1 MFIHLNLDS
10 SLADAFYFQ
19 MDKFDEFIIHHIFR
33 KIDNIILIPFNGS
46 FSKMLTFEITF
57 RIIGLLWSPT
67 GLNIFLSMQEKQEI
81 QVWSLDQEDALQEE
95 MATHS
100 SIFA

>member
-1 MFIHLNLDS
+1 
-10 SLADAFYFQ
+10 
-19 MDKFDEFIIHHIFR
+19 
-33 KIDNIILIPFNGS
+33 
-46 FSKMLTFEITF
+46 MLTFEITF